1 MSTTLNKEQLRRVA
15 PDAITFTVR
24 TRATR
29 NGSSNRAMATF
40 QTNRAYVHVHAR
52 VLEHVQSQSKQ
63 LRIHAVTNL
72 ANKLIQHYM
81 QSNKTYM

>member
-1 MSTTLNKEQLRRVA
+1 
-15 PDAITFTVR
+15 
-24 TRATR
+24 
-29 NGSSNRAMATF
+29 MATF

-72 ANKLIQHYM
+72 ANTLIQHYM